1 MPKWISRS
9 LLTVLVLGV
18 SYVLA
23 VQVLRW
29 IAFGE
34 EEREALA
41 LMEPLPPPP
50 AGASG
55 FKYLAFVDL
64 VIPAAELDQALA
76 LELAAY
82 QSWHAGWGVRLLEQ
96 ETSEAL
102 DPDAESFLSPVA
114 ARYAKRPMVQ
124 APDAACGMRERDCL
138 GKLRGHE
145 EEVRQWLGA
154 EAAKLALA
162 ENALRSENLLNPYPQ
177 AIDSPIA
184 NFGVLRLPFN
194 DIALQALDGDVPT
207 ATARACALLAA
218 ERRFLR
224 QGGVLVDKM
233 VHLAAVDGAA
243 ALVLGLRRL
252 DPEAPLPSTCT
263 EAVAPVAPEDYLA
276 CDAMRGEFAAIST
289 VGTAL
294 DAAMRE
300 SNEPVHWLIRWTLVD
315 ARLMRA
321 WTARQF
327 APMCHPD
334 QVADILAG
342 RVPASVNPVGFE
354 WLSVDT
360 WAAPTSRMLASIAA
374 PDYVVYQERLLDA
387 AAMLR
392 LQLAAIR
399 AVGGELAVDDVPE
412 AAASPG
418 YTIRV
423 EDGAWVLP
431 LRKPRE
437 QEQSGL
443 RIAIPRARSADA
455 PDESAD
461 QPSVARPR

>member
-18 SYVLA
+18 SYVLL

-29 IAFGE
+29 VAFGE

-64 VIPAAELDQALA
+64 DIPAAELDQALA

-82 QSWHAGWGVRLLEQ
+82 QAWHAGWGVRLLEQ
-96 ETSEAL
+96 GTSEAP
-102 DPDAESFLSPVA
+102 DPDAESFQSPVA
-114 ARYAKRPMVQ
+114 ARYARRPVVE
-124 APDAACGMRERDCL
+124 APDAACSLRERDCL

-145 EEVRQWLGA
+145 ADVRQWLAA

-162 ENALRSENLLNPYPQ
+162 ENALRSEHLLNPYPQ
-177 AIDSPIA
+177 AIDSPMA
-184 NFGVLRLPFN
+184 NFGVLRLPIN
-194 DIALQALDGDVPT
+194 DIALQALDGDVPA

-224 QGGVLVDKM
+224 QGTVLVDKM

-252 DPEAPLPSTCT
+252 DPEAPLPSMCT
-263 EAVAPVAPEDYLA
+263 DALAPVVAEDFLA

-300 SNEPVHWLIRWTLVD
+300 SNRPTHWLSRWTLVD
-315 ARLMRA
+315 VRLMRA

-334 QVADILAG
+334 QVAGILAG
-342 RVPASVNPVGFE
+342 RAPEPASPIEFE
-354 WLSVDT
+354 WISVDT
-360 WAAPTSRMLASIAA
+360 WAAPVSRILASIAA
-374 PDYVVYQERLLDA
+374 PDYVVYQERLLDG

-392 LQLAAIR
+392 LQLAALR
-399 AVGGELAVDDVPE
+399 AVGGELAVDEVPE

-418 YTIRV
+418 YSIRV
-423 EDGAWVLP
+423 EDDAWVLP

-443 RIAIPRARSADA
+443 RIPLPPAA
-455 PDESAD
+455 
-461 QPSVARPR
+461 QPGTME